1 MAAPMAGSEVPDE
14 KAQEVGRNFLW
25 TEKHRNRGPVEHNDP
40 PGYQSREAVRIQR
53 QLPGAGGFGRRMT
66 YEELQ
71 EVDNG
76 IVGSPDTVTK
86 KLSRIIE
93 RLNPGYLHVYGQEGG
108 MDNDDVV
115 RSVELLGKEVI
126 PALHEIQLQPYE

>member
-1 MAAPMAGSEVPDE
+1 MRVICADTDG

-53 QLPGAGGFGRRMT
+53 QLPGAGGCGRRMT

-71 EVDNG
+71 EVDNV

-126 PALHEIQLQPYE
+126 PALHEIQLQPYK